1 MLRTVLR
8 AKIHRATVTE
18 TDLDYEGS
26 LTLDPELAEAAGL
39 LANELVHVLNL
50 NNGSRFETYVILG
63 EAGSRQVCLNGPAA
77 RLGMVGDKII
87 VLAYAQMTEEEA
99 RQNGPIVVIVDEQNR
114 VIQSGGR
121 TRAGGA

>member
-1 MLRTVLR
+1 MLRTMLR

-39 LANELVHVLNL
+39 LANEQVHVLNL

-63 EAGSRQVCLNGPAA
+63 KPGSRTVCLNGPAA

-87 VLAYAQMTEEEA
+87 ALAYAQMTEEEA
-99 RQNGPIVVIVDEQNR
+99 RQNGPIVVIVDSDNR
-114 VIQSGGR
+114 VLPSGRGVR
-121 TRAGGA
+121 SAG